1 MCQSGWSHVWE
12 LILFSLV
19 CFSSLGEKQG
29 IGSVIYMHLIDHL
42 WLKKKKNKT
51 NWDWQFEFLFP
62 QRVMAKTGA
71 DSVSL
76 LDLCRNNNR
85 KQAAAKF
92 YSFLVLKKQQA
103 IEVTQSEPYSDIIAT
118 AGPRFHLI

>member
-1 MCQSGWSHVWE
+1 
-12 LILFSLV
+12 
-19 CFSSLGEKQG
+19 
-29 IGSVIYMHLIDHL
+29 
-42 WLKKKKNKT
+42 
-51 NWDWQFEFLFP
+51 
-62 QRVMAKTGA
+62 MAKTGA

-103 IEVTQSEPYSDIIAT
+103 IEVTQSQPYSDIIAT
-118 AGPRFHLI
+118 AGPRFNLI

>member
-1 MCQSGWSHVWE
+1 MFLS
-12 LILFSLV
+12 LPILTHSL
-19 CFSSLGEKQG
+19 SPSILA
-29 IGSVIYMHLIDHL
+29 
-42 WLKKKKNKT
+42 
-51 NWDWQFEFLFP
+51 

-71 DSVSL
+71 QSVSL

-103 IEVTQSEPYSDIIAT
+103 VELVQEEPYSDIIAMP
-118 AGPRFHLI
+118 GPRFHII